1 MLQIVTIVANEVK
14 TKLAHKFTTMAS
26 AQTKRKS
33 DQINANEEPAVKV
46 FKTEANIRSL
56 KKGDIIA
63 KYEELKSKYEL
74 VYAENERLKKENE
87 SNKDAMNILEDKAE
101 QLQNRVQVLLND
113 KESPNDLTTTHTEN
127 DDEPICT
134 HCGYPAQDLC
144 DLGAHIYEWHA
155 EANWNEVFECSICD
169 MRYPCKKELMSH
181 RKKKHIEIVPICR
194 NYIKGTCHFENCW
207 YKHERNEMETLN
219 FKC

>member
-1 MLQIVTIVANEVK
+1 
-14 TKLAHKFTTMAS
+14 MAS
-26 AQTKRKS
+26 AQNTKIKS

-46 FKTEANIRSL
+46 LKTEANIRSL

-74 VYAENERLKKENE
+74 VYAENERLKRENE

-144 DLGAHIYEWHA
+144 DLGVEFH
-155 EANWNEVFECSICD
+155 
-169 MRYPCKKELMSH
+169 
-181 RKKKHIEIVPICR
+181 
-194 NYIKGTCHFENCW
+194 
-207 YKHERNEMETLN
+207 
-219 FKC
+219 

>member
-1 MLQIVTIVANEVK
+1 
-14 TKLAHKFTTMAS
+14 
-26 AQTKRKS
+26 
-33 DQINANEEPAVKV
+33 
-46 FKTEANIRSL
+46 
-56 KKGDIIA
+56 
-63 KYEELKSKYEL
+63 
-74 VYAENERLKKENE
+74 
-87 SNKDAMNILEDKAE
+87 MNILEDKAE
-101 QLQNRVQVLLND
+101 QLQNRVEVLLND
-113 KESPNDLTTTHTEN
+113 KESPNDLTRTHTEN

-194 NYIKGTCHFENCW
+194 NFIKGTCHFENCW
-207 YKHERNEMETLN
+207 YKHERNAIETLN
-219 FKC
+219 FKCGFCGKNFKNKNELMNHVKEKHDLKVKKCNNFMEGTCIFKEKCWYKH